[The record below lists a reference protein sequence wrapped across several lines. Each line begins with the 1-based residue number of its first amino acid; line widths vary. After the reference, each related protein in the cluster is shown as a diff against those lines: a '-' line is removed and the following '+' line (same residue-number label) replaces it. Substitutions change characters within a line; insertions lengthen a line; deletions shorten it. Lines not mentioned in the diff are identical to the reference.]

1 MAPDTVARGGNG
13 HGVVVTATNDAIN
26 TAPGALRGD
35 ATLTINTRQAQ
46 RLFLGRPVKVKDGRQ
61 VHPGVIGVRRFA
73 SIVRQVV
80 VGARADD
87 PYADQCL
94 IRLDQEFKSVTAALA
109 ELLQHTEQR
118 LRARPAVDITIAVS
132 LDPITV
138 PLRFHNQ
145 YAYRAAYL
153 VADYDQLAAA
163 VLSAHHGALMPRVE
177 CEKLINRG
185 RHLTRRVF
193 SIPLR
198 YRFSGASRQDILQM
212 TARGTAALD
221 KFGPVPE
228 SILNRAE
235 VPDYGTVRLSDG
247 SAIIDSIADD
257 EDQDDPTKA

>member
-1 MAPDTVARGGNG
+1 MHAEAVASTTNGRGLVVATTDDTLS
-13 HGVVVTATNDAIN
+13 
-26 TAPGALRGD
+26 TAPGALRGQ

-46 RLFLGRPVKVKDGRQ
+46 RLFLGRPVKVKDGQQ

-73 SIVRQVV
+73 TLVRQVI

-94 IRLDQEFKSVTAALA
+94 IQLDQEFKSVSMVLA

-118 LRARPAVDITIAVS
+118 LTVRPAVDVTIAVS
-132 LDPITV
+132 IDPIAV
-138 PLRFHNQ
+138 PLRFSNQ

-163 VLSAHHGALMPRVE
+163 VLSAHHGALMPRVD

-185 RHLTRRVF
+185 RHLARRVF

-198 YRFSGASRQDILQM
+198 YRFSGACRQDLLQM
-212 TARGTAALD
+212 TARGTAALE
-221 KFGPVPE
+221 KYGPVPE
-228 SILNRAE
+228 SILERTQ
-235 VPDYGTVRLSDG
+235 VPDYGAVRLSDG
-247 SAIIDSIADD
+247 SAIIDSTDD
-257 EDQDDPTKA
+257 EGSGDLAVD